1 MALLH
6 VSLGLLVLGQ
16 LLLSSSCLASDT
28 CEVIIPVNTTAK
40 LGEKAV
46 LQCRL
51 NSQNIEW
58 TFCSRGA
65 GPYQIAVNCELGPS
79 TAGRYRLDKSTIN
92 ACHLV
97 IDNVTVSHLGKY
109 TCQDWT
115 LDDHGHTVELGN
127 SNENLALNKPA
138 VQSST
143 FNALTPANKAV
154 DGVIYLEQNAET
166 YCAITLNAAPE
177 WWAVDL
183 GQETPVGRV
192 RIAGRKDAAPSQL
205 SDFFVGLTNVS
216 PWTTP
221 PSVTKESTI
230 CKYYVGQPPIGV
242 PIDIFC
248 NPNTAPGRY
257 LFVYFIQANHL
268 SICEVE
274 AYYN

>member
-1 MALLH
+1 LLQA
-6 VSLGLLVLGQ
+6 SLGLLFVGQ

-40 LGEKAV
+40 LGQKVV

-51 NSQNIEW
+51 TSQNIAW

-65 GPYQIAVNCELGPS
+65 GPYQIAVNCELVPS
-79 TAGRYRLDKSTIN
+79 TADSYRLDKSTTN

-109 TCQDWT
+109 TCQDLN

-127 SNENLALNKPA
+127 SNENLALNKPT

-143 FNALTPANKAV
+143 HNPNSVSSKAV
-154 DGVIYLEQNAET
+154 DGVTSLPLAGHD
-166 YCAITLNAAPE
+166 YCALANIVAPE

-192 RIAGRKDAAPSQL
+192 RITSRRDGYPEQT
-205 SDFFVGLTNVS
+205 SDFFIGLTNVS

-221 PSVTKESTI
+221 PSVVADSTTI
-230 CKYYVGQPPIGV
+230 CKYYTGHPSIGI
-242 PIDIFC
+242 PTDIFC
-248 NPNTAPGRY
+248 NPNTGAGRY
-257 LFVYFIQANHL
+257 LFVYMTQTQYLA
-268 SICEVE
+268 ICELE